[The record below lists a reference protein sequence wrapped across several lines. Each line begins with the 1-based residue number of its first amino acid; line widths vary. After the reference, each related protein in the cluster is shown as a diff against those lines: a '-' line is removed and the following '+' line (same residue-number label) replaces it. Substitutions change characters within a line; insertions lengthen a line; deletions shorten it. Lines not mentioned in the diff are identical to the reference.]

1 MSLNLNIY
9 RNLQNQIKP
18 YSNTKLLVV
27 TKKRDVKNIRY
38 LMKLGQTLFGE
49 NKVQEAEL
57 KFDELRKY
65 FDFELHF
72 IGPLQ
77 SNKVKKALQ
86 TFDVIQSIDRFKIVD
101 EILRH
106 KDSNSR
112 TKEFYIQVNIG
123 SEQQKSGVP
132 PEKLNDLYEYCNNNC
147 LIIKGIMC
155 IPPASHD
162 PNIFFQEMLNLRNK
176 INKNLLLSMGMSDDY
191 EIALKYETNLI
202 RIGSLLF
209 QN

>member
-1 MSLNLNIY
+1 MNLNIY
-9 RNLQNQIKP
+9 RNIQNQIKP

-27 TKKRDVKNIRY
+27 TKKRDVENIRY

-57 KFDELRKY
+57 KFDDLRKY

-86 TFDVIQSIDRFKIVD
+86 IFDVIQSIDRFKIID

-123 SEQQKSGVP
+123 SEQQKSGVS
-132 PEKLNDLYEYCNNNC
+132 PEKLNDLYKYCINNR
-147 LIIKGIMC
+147 LFIKGIMC

-162 PNIFFQEMLNLRNK
+162 PNVFFKEMLNLRNK
-176 INKNLLLSMGMSDDY
+176 IDKDLLLSMGMSDDY
-191 EIALKYETNLI
+191 EIALKHETNLI

>member
-9 RNLQNQIKP
+9 RNIQNQIKP

-27 TKKRDVKNIRY
+27 TKKRDVENIRY

-57 KFDELRKY
+57 KFDDLRKY

-86 TFDVIQSIDRFKIVD
+86 IFDVIQSIDRFKIID

-123 SEQQKSGVP
+123 SEQQKSGVS
-132 PEKLNDLYEYCNNNC
+132 PEKLNDLYKYCINNR
-147 LIIKGIMC
+147 LFIKGIMC

-162 PNIFFQEMLNLRNK
+162 PNVFFKEMLNLRNK
-176 INKNLLLSMGMSDDY
+176 IDKDLLLSMGMSDDY
-191 EIALKYETNLI
+191 EIALKHETNLI